1 MISGK
6 NIIDMRLSN
15 INLGISIA
23 SIALR
28 YIFIKCDNN
37 LKWRLIMIMHYKKKS
52 SRLLMKVL

>member
-1 MISGK
+1 
-6 NIIDMRLSN
+6 MRLSN